1 MIAYEIETI
10 SWRMPSTESFNS
22 FWILTSIFS
31 VWLVFAAVAA
41 IAAVLPQ
48 NGSVFLLLFFA
59 SMWLHWSKIMCV
71 IFFLSYTVAIEISN
85 SSSHMQNSKIST
97 FFLSGSFNCICVR
110 FTSIRCINGGSIG
123 WPKWRRTEQNRRV
136 ERRRKKWNYKLHKTE
151 QKME

>member
-71 IFFLSYTVAIEISN
+71 IFVVVSHSSYRNQQQQLPYAK
-85 SSSHMQNSKIST
+85 Q
-97 FFLSGSFNCICVR
+97 
-110 FTSIRCINGGSIG
+110 
-123 WPKWRRTEQNRRV
+123 
-136 ERRRKKWNYKLHKTE
+136 
-151 QKME
+151 